1 MYQKRTKEK
10 GQKKVVLTL
19 MSMPAQSSRTGTDSS
34 LSLPTVTQATADN
47 RLATGAGGGWQLYR
61 THSLRLLRLS
71 VRPTVAHTRSR
82 LCHATVLWGA
92 ARLPSSN
99 WLQQAGVQ
107 EQLLLPHP
115 FAKYER
121 HQQRRV
127 VDAAASH
134 NTPLLPNPNVAS
146 ATPPAWTVECPQP
159 DTVSLY
165 LSVCLS
171 VCASVCLS
179 I

>member
-1 MYQKRTKEK
+1 
-10 GQKKVVLTL
+10 
-19 MSMPAQSSRTGTDSS
+19 MSMPAQSSRTGTDSSLSLLSS

-92 ARLPSSN
+92 ARMPSSN
-99 WLQQAGVQ
+99 WLQQATVR

-134 NTPLLPNPNVAS
+134 NTLLPQPQCS
-146 ATPPAWTVECPQP
+146 PGHPPGL
-159 DTVSLY
+159 DS
-165 LSVCLS
+165 
-171 VCASVCLS
+171 
-179 I
+179 

>member
-1 MYQKRTKEK
+1 MYQKKNQRKRP
-10 GQKKVVLTL
+10 KKSCFDFNVNASAEQQQDRHRLL
-19 MSMPAQSSRTGTDSS
+19 SSPLLSS

-47 RLATGAGGGWQLYR
+47 RLARGTGGGWQLYR

-92 ARLPSSN
+92 ARMASSN
-99 WLQQAGVQ
+99 WLQQATVQ
-107 EQLLLPHP
+107 EQLLPHP

-127 VDAAASH
+127 DAAASH
-134 NTPLLPNPNVAS
+134 NTPPPQPQYSAS
-146 ATPPAWTVECPQP
+146 ATPR
-159 DTVSLY
+159 
-165 LSVCLS
+165 CLDS
-171 VCASVCLS
+171 
-179 I
+179 